1 MAKQLEETME
11 SSMSKLEEMMKDE
24 LKDLVFKYQEGL
36 PEKIGEEDIK
46 GINEGLAYYHLF
58 KEMVMEWAAIED
70 KRYEEMSKKL
80 DRIQSKIG
88 EIDRERYGLPV
99 EKKKCY

>member
-24 LKDLVFKYQEGL
+24 LNDLLFKYQEGL

-58 KEMVMEWAAIED
+58 KEMIMEWAAVED
-70 KRYEEMSKKL
+70 ARYAELSKKL
-80 DRIQSKIG
+80 DRIQSKLANI
-88 EIDRERYGLPV
+88 EDMERCSLPR
-99 EKKKCY
+99 KKCC